1 MGFLVLLTRRISL
14 SFREDFIAKQVVH
27 FCLLADGLWGA
38 KRESTYGSD
47 VIFELTCFT
56 PLDSPVT
63 GIMDSWC
70 HFVEEQFSFIRDKE
84 LDSEDAHIVHSEEN
98 PLGYFLCSRLY
109 IIMHAAEVVGCTE
122 YPSFVLV
129 FHDGVETYIS
139 ALRPYS
145 DDGHF
150 FQKINFLFE
159 NARNVA
165 ELFEGGEYFIGTLN
179 KSLTLAVIG
188 TTSSFDSSW
197 EESFKA

>member
-1 MGFLVLLTRRISL
+1 MISWFEESL

-27 FCLLADGLWGA
+27 FCLIADGLWGA
-38 KRESTYGSD
+38 KREPTYGSD

-70 HFVEEQFSFIRDKE
+70 HFVEEKISFLGNKE
-84 LDSEDAHIVHSEEN
+84 LDSEDAHIVHLEEN

-109 IIMHAAEVVGCTE
+109 VIMHAAKVVGCTE
-122 YPSFVLV
+122 YSFFVPV
-129 FHDGVETYIS
+129 FHNGVEIYIPV
-139 ALRPYS
+139 LRPYS
-145 DDGHF
+145 NDGHF

-159 NARNVA
+159 NAWDVA
-165 ELFEGGEYFIGTLN
+165 EIRESSEYFIGILN
-179 KSLTLAVIG
+179 KSLTLAIIG
-188 TTSSFDSSW
+188 ATSSFNSSW